1 MLMTASRLVTEIPGP
16 SSSRNATWRDFHCR
30 MLGVGISLGGTWE
43 VPVRA
48 VMEEAGE
55 RDIRKDELQ
64 FGASG

>member
-1 MLMTASRLVTEIPGP
+1 
-16 SSSRNATWRDFHCR
+16 